1 MYRNPANAPDP
12 SRESPAFEGITRLRT
27 NEPQGD
33 PAGIDVAGTV
43 EPNKISGTT
52 EDLKQPKTRQTKQ
65 NALNIQ
71 TEYGIIQYHG
81 TRKYTTHLVPTG
93 KPSRQKDR
101 PEGYRPMPTPRAWPD
116 QSRQGITRFHMPK
129 KAKPYYRKSRRPLRR
144 EQESQQTNPPQPA
157 LDDGTGPEDQH
168 RLAKMPGDGGHHQ
181 PEGGR
186 QVLDTLRTTCTT
198 SKGQN
203 SVNHT
208 NHNNPCQRKG

>member
-12 SRESPAFEGITRLRT
+12 SRESPAFEGIIRLRT

-52 EDLKQPKTRQTKQ
+52 EDLKLPKTRLSKQ

-81 TRKYTTHLVPTG
+81 PRNYTTHHVPTG

-101 PEGYRPMPTPRAWPD
+101 PEVYRPMPTPRAWSD
-116 QSRQGITRFHMPK
+116 QSRPGITRFHMPK

-144 EQESQQTNPPQPA
+144 EQESQQTNPPQTAP
-157 LDDGTGPEDQH
+157 DDETGLEDRH
-168 RLAKMPGDGGHHQ
+168 RLAKTPGG
-181 PEGGR
+181 
-186 QVLDTLRTTCTT
+186 
-198 SKGQN
+198 
-203 SVNHT
+203 
-208 NHNNPCQRKG
+208 